1 MKVLTSVT
9 VGVALALAQALVP
22 GTAAKA
28 AYPDKPIR
36 LIVPWAAGG
45 STDAIARA
53 VAQRLSETMGQ
64 PVIVDNKAGASGQI
78 GTDAAAKA
86 APDGHTLAIVELPH
100 AIAPALF
107 NKLPYDL
114 LKDFSP
120 ITLVGTSPL
129 ILFVSSRNH
138 KNGDIRGFM
147 DNARAKGAPIALA
160 HSGAGSV
167 SHLTAELLG
176 SRNRLKVLAVPY
188 KGSAPALVDVAAG
201 TVDGHF
207 STLASG
213 GALLSAGKIS
223 ALMVAGH
230 SRLAALPDVPTA
242 HESRIDGVQVDQWWG
257 LVAPA
262 TTPTPILERLR
273 QEVAG
278 AVAHPAVR
286 DRLGALA
293 VDLKDSSRDEF
304 RAFLRAEV
312 ERWRTVVR
320 QANVQL
326 D

>member
-1 MKVLTSVT
+1 MNFLESVT
-9 VGVALALAQALVP
+9 LGLALTL
-22 GTAAKA
+22 GTVAHA

-86 APDGHTLAIVELPH
+86 APDGYTIAIVELPH

-107 NKLPYDL
+107 HKLPYDL
-114 LKDFSP
+114 LRDFSP
-120 ITLVGTSPL
+120 ITMIGTSPL
-129 ILFVSSRNH
+129 VLFVSRTNY
-138 KNGDIRGFM
+138 KNGDIRAFLE
-147 DNARAKGAPIALA
+147 NTRAKGAPIALA

-167 SHLTAELLG
+167 SHLAAELLG
-176 SRNRLKVLAVPY
+176 ARNRMKVLAIPY
-188 KGSAPALVDVAAG
+188 KGSAPALIDVAAG

-213 GALLSAGKIS
+213 SPLLSAGKIS
-223 ALMVAGH
+223 ALMIAGN
-230 SRLAALPDVPTA
+230 SRLAALPGVPTA
-242 HESRIDGVQVDQWWG
+242 RESGIEGVQVDQWWG

-262 TTPTPILERLR
+262 TTPILVLERLR
-273 QEVAG
+273 QEVA
-278 AVAHPAVR
+278 AALAQPAMR
-286 DRLGALA
+286 DRLNALA

-312 ERWRTVVR
+312 QRWGTVVR
-320 QANVQL
+320 EANVQL